1 MNHMVSLPSHT
12 PVLTLQDPSAP
23 PQKKVSSYHGKAKL
37 YPFQHCQCRHLV
49 TNLINA
55 AVTKQWVAAAL
66 SAVGGFRTTSY
77 NKSKTSP
84 PNGDPK
90 CHIVIING
98 KMMMIDD
105 EHLQGNIWR
114 SYEHVNQKEAG
125 FAGNLLEIIHIANEK
140 YWSISILILS
150 LWLAATLRFL
160 AQRVKDYIHT
170 SIISIYKTPSYT
182 GKLMNVGYCGVIL
195 NRKIM
200 FSSDPAIKSPAGK
213 ITWLIQS
220 NPHTAPRSHAPK
232 SPSLW
237 KLGDS

>member
-1 MNHMVSLPSHT
+1 MVSLPSHR
-12 PVLTLQDPSAP
+12 PVLTLQDPSP
-23 PQKKVSSYHGKAKL
+23 PPKKKVSSYHGKAKL

-98 KMMMIDD
+98 KMMMIDH

-125 FAGNLLEIIHIANEK
+125 FAGNLLGIIHIANEK
-140 YWSISILILS
+140 YWSISVLILS

-160 AQRVKDYIHT
+160 ARRVKDYIHT
-170 SIISIYKTPSYT
+170 SIISIYKKNIIIYRQTDEC
-182 GKLMNVGYCGVIL
+182 GYCGVIL
-195 NRKIM
+195 NRKI
-200 FSSDPAIKSPAGK
+200 FFGSSYQISSRQNHLTDPKQSALCSQ
-213 ITWLIQS
+213 IT
-220 NPHTAPRSHAPK
+220 RPK
-232 SPSLW
+232 RPKFVETW
-237 KLGDS
+237 PFGIT

>member
-1 MNHMVSLPSHT
+1 MVSLPSHR
-12 PVLTLQDPSAP
+12 PVLTLQDPSP
-23 PQKKVSSYHGKAKL
+23 RPKKKVSSYHGKAKL

-98 KMMMIDD
+98 KMMMIDH

-125 FAGNLLEIIHIANEK
+125 FAGNLLGIIHIANEK

-170 SIISIYKTPSYT
+170 SIISIYKKNTIIYRQT
-182 GKLMNVGYCGVIL
+182 DECGVLWGHSEQENFLRIQL
-195 NRKIM
+195 SNLQ
-200 FSSDPAIKSPAGK
+200 PAKSLDWSKAIRTVLPD
-213 ITWLIQS
+213 
-220 NPHTAPRSHAPK
+220 HTP
-232 SPSLW
+232 
-237 KLGDS
+237 